1 MVSQFVAFGLK
12 LEDIRLQKSRFSHD
26 DKIFLAL
33 RNTDIKLRERIN
45 NSSSNQPTKVNL
57 SFRE

>member
-33 RNTDIKLRERIN
+33 RNTDIKLRERMN
-45 NSSSNQPTKVNL
+45 NSNSNQPTKVNL